1 MTMIPSIPLACIAG
15 GVIFG
20 SIIVA
25 IAAYGLINIV
35 KGTIIKILKKDI

>member
-1 MTMIPSIPLACIAG
+1 MIPLIPLACIAG
-15 GVIFG
+15 SIISG

-25 IAAYGLINIV
+25 VAAYELRNIV